1 MERKDVVC
9 FGGNDWWYHNRNHY
23 EFRLMKELSNQGTVL
38 YINSVVL
45 QKPIISEGRK
55 FLQKLIRKTKSIIRG
70 LRKTDKGFWVY
81 SPFSLPVHHISWL
94 RPLNKWILQFQI
106 RLITLRLGITNP
118 VIWMAGL
125 PACEVAIKM
134 KRKKLIYQRT
144 DCFEEFPNIDTK
156 IAKQY
161 DHKIK
166 EVADLVVYANRAL
179 QQRESDSCKK
189 TIYVDHGVDFE
200 LFSSAEKTP
209 TIPDDLKSIN
219 KPIAG
224 FIGQIDDYTVD
235 IEFMEKV
242 VDKMPD
248 WSFVFIGGTVED
260 CSSLEKKDNV
270 WMFGKKPYEQVPHY
284 GKCFDV
290 LIMPWKQND
299 WIQACNP
306 VKLKEYL
313 ALGKPVISTPF
324 TELQRYQDVTY
335 AAKTPEE
342 FAESIKTAFLENSPE
357 LVSKRRQKVAHESW
371 ESKIALI
378 HQEIFN

>member
-1 MERKDVVC
+1 M
-9 FGGNDWWYHNRNHY
+9 
-23 EFRLMKELSNQGTVL
+23 
-38 YINSVVL
+38 
-45 QKPIISEGRK
+45 
-55 FLQKLIRKTKSIIRG
+55 
-70 LRKTDKGFWVY
+70 
-81 SPFSLPVHHISWL
+81 
-94 RPLNKWILQFQI
+94 
-106 RLITLRLGITNP
+106 
-118 VIWMAGL
+118 
-125 PACEVAIKM
+125 
-134 KRKKLIYQRT
+134 
-144 DCFEEFPNIDTK
+144 
-156 IAKQY
+156 
-161 DHKIK
+161 
-166 EVADLVVYANRAL
+166 
-179 QQRESDSCKK
+179 
-189 TIYVDHGVDFE
+189 
-200 LFSSAEKTP
+200 FSSAEKTP